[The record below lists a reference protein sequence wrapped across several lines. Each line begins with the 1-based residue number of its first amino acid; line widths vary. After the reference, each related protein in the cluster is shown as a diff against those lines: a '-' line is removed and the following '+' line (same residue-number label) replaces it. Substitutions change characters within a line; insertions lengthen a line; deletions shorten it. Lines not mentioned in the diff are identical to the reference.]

1 VFLVVAYSPPSCGL
15 PKGHDRQHARHRH
28 DPALV
33 FEIVAFNLTGQLM
46 SDEGRSHWLGPPLL
60 AVLLVAG
67 PVQAQIVTD
76 GSVGPKVSLSGG
88 EIKIGADLG
97 SRRGDNLF
105 HSFEKFGI
113 ASGQS
118 ATFTGPGTIKNVI
131 SRVTGGEISNI
142 DGKLAST
149 VGQADLYFLNPA
161 GVIFGPNATL
171 DVPGSFHVSTAHE
184 LRFADGARFSALD
197 KTGSGLTVAPPEAFG
212 FLDKTPGR
220 IAADGSRL
228 EFNPGQTFSLI
239 GGDISLFGG
248 AIAATGKPSGTSPVS
263 GGAVNLAS
271 VASPGRVRVS
281 DATVEAT
288 QLGSIRLTGQG
299 ITADDSG
306 TVRIRGGNLII
317 DGSSIIADTTGERN
331 SGGGIDLQAG
341 LLTVQNRSRV
351 TTNARGSGRSGTIT
365 VEAAGMMINGRTVIN
380 SDTWGNGTAGSVRIR
395 ANHLE
400 MSGGGSFIGSDVQA
414 GSSGNAGDVTV
425 NIVNGGLLELIGGP
439 AIESDTRSR
448 SSGNA
453 GKVTV
458 TAGTITLTGGSTIR
472 SGTQGSGA
480 AGAVSVQ
487 ADGGLTLTGVIKDR
501 SGNVAASS
509 NIASNALDRSTGNAG
524 NVTVEAGDLTVRDG
538 ASIASITRGRGRA
551 GAVNV
556 RADRIFA
563 SEDGSGNSTGIQ
575 SDAGTAITGPTGPG
589 GTITV
594 SAREVML
601 YDGGIIQSETW
612 GEDAG
617 MINVQT
623 DRLVISGLGNT
634 GILSRAR
641 RNPRTGNAAT
651 GNAGNITVRAGQLE
665 LHDGGGIRTD
675 TQSTG
680 RAGTIN
686 VVADSLLIVGLAD
699 TGKTLMEDSGI
710 TSNARPGSTGNAGDV
725 TVTARELVVRGGGP
739 RSVAGISSATAAGAS
754 GNAGTVSVSG
764 RSIVLANGA
773 KISTENAS
781 RGTGGP
787 VRLNASDTLTMDRA
801 EILAQTT
808 TQEGGDVTVAVGRLF
823 DLHDSELTTSVAGG
837 TGSGGDITIKSFLMV
852 VDGSDI
858 VARAQK
864 GHGGSIKIEAGQFIQ
879 TPDATINASSAESIS
894 GTITIAAP
902 NIDIAGS
909 LVVLPETFL
918 DASSQLR
925 ETCAARGGRPA
936 SSFSAGGRGGLP
948 PDPGAPLPASS
959 FEQPPGQQTATRA
972 PTAALTAEP
981 PRAVNPITIAGIP
994 QPVLGSPRLTCRG

>member
-1 VFLVVAYSPPSCGL
+1 
-15 PKGHDRQHARHRH
+15 
-28 DPALV
+28 
-33 FEIVAFNLTGQLM
+33 
-46 SDEGRSHWLGPPLL
+46 
-60 AVLLVAG
+60 
-67 PVQAQIVTD
+67 
-76 GSVGPKVSLSGG
+76 
-88 EIKIGADLG
+88 
-97 SRRGDNLF
+97 
-105 HSFEKFGI
+105 
-113 ASGQS
+113 
-118 ATFTGPGTIKNVI
+118 
-131 SRVTGGEISNI
+131 
-142 DGKLAST
+142 
-149 VGQADLYFLNPA
+149 
-161 GVIFGPNATL
+161 
-171 DVPGSFHVSTAHE
+171 
-184 LRFADGARFSALD
+184 
-197 KTGSGLTVAPPEAFG
+197 
-212 FLDKTPGR
+212 
-220 IAADGSRL
+220 
-228 EFNPGQTFSLI
+228 
-239 GGDISLFGG
+239 
-248 AIAATGKPSGTSPVS
+248 
-263 GGAVNLAS
+263 VNLAS

-710 TSNARPGSTGNAGDV
+710 TSNARLGSTGNAGDV

-739 RSVAGISSATAAGAS
+739 RSVAGISSATAAGSS
-754 GNAGTVSVSG
+754 GNAGTVTVSG
-764 RSIVLANGA
+764 RSITLANDA
-773 KISTENAS
+773 RVSTENAGN
-781 RGTGGP
+781 GTGGS
-787 VRLNASDTLTMDRA
+787 VKITSTDTLQLDNA
-801 EILAQTT
+801 EILARTMT
-808 TQEGGDVTVAVGRLF
+808 EEGGDVALAVGRLF
-823 DLHDSELTTSVAGG
+823 DLHDSRVTTSVAGG
-837 TGSGGDITIKSFLMV
+837 LGRGGNITMDMPLMVLDASRIEANAFGGPGGNITI
-852 VDGSDI
+852 
-858 VARAQK
+858 R
-864 GHGGSIKIEAGQFIQ
+864 AGQLIR
-879 TPDATINASSAESIS
+879 TPDSVIQASSAQSIS
-894 GTITIAAP
+894 GTIS
-902 NIDIAGS
+902 IAGLNQDVAGN
-909 LVVLPETFL
+909 LVVLPETLF
-918 DASSQLR
+918 DISSQLR
-925 ETCAARGGRPA
+925 EACAARGGRPS
-936 SSFSAGGRGGLP
+936 SSFAAGGRGGLP
-948 PDPGAPLPASS
+948 PDPGLPLAANP
-959 FEQPPGQQTATRA
+959 FGQPSGQQTTTRSS
-972 PTAALTAEP
+972 TALTAKP
-981 PRAVNPITIAGIP
+981 PPAAKPITVAGIP